1 MKLIIFLPFYCLTL
15 LSANVMT
22 DSANH
27 VKNELAEYRVYPR
40 LQKADNYIT
49 HGNTQ
54 EAKNLLL
61 KVLEIDPKNSRAANR
76 LVALCMQDKDFDCA
90 NKYVELV
97 EPSSYAK
104 YYKGY
109 ISFQLKHYEEALKA
123 ASSIEDTSVL
133 KKNEHEFNNK
143 ILLKSAIMSEN
154 TKAADTYLD
163 EILHPEFS
171 ISSCPSEYLEIIS
184 LLFEHKMFDAASKE
198 TDLYLNHCKSQKI
211 SDEKLAIWSD
221 LLRKENQFDQAKN
234 IIAHIDDPNLKNEQ
248 MLLLFLK
255 SEDEAKAIETMEKI
269 YQKNPNDENKVRL
282 AYLYENANM
291 SDKVHTLYAKAYEL
305 EKNTEDLKKLL
316 YSKNDPRQQYQILE
330 KYYPYAGLMDEEKF
344 NFSVSLIKFYEGEN
358 KDSKIISIVDELT
371 HLKNLSDK
379 QKLYLSH
386 QYSEYHQNEKAIALM
401 EGLYERDPQPDYKE
415 RLVYLHNQKN
425 MSKKSES
432 KSVHEEHIIF
442 SKTQKER
449 LADLP
454 NKKTVPNKSTREEYA
469 RAETQMAYDLIHQKR
484 YDEASTHLKNV
495 LKYDPNNAVI
505 YEQLG
510 QVYYT
515 QEKYELAADAFKKA
529 ASLDPKSGYYESLA
543 YSNLKLKDKK
553 IAIESFKKSID
564 FTKKAEP
571 ENIDKLYQLK
581 YSVAELDRNFFGY
594 LSYGVRLDSYDTNT
608 GAISPI
614 LSANY
619 GGFSGLELHYKPE
632 IFDDYATV
640 YVRAMSGVQDQS
652 LAVESETWQPS
663 VGIRFQPLKEEK
675 LYFFVERFL
684 EGGNESR
691 EDTMLRASWE
701 LFDGYD
707 FYPTKTEYWW
717 KHLYMDSVY
726 YIENETYSLY
736 ANYEHGYIW
745 KTGYEDAWMPYLCTS
760 AGYSNDNL
768 TKDSIN
774 RFDIGAGISYLFWR
788 NEREY
793 KSHQYTGRARLEYRH
808 QYAGDPEDDH
818 ALRLMLEFFF

>member
-1 MKLIIFLPFYCLTL
+1 MKRILFLPFYCLSL

-22 DSANH
+22 DSTEY
-27 VKNELAEYRVYPR
+27 VKNELTEYRVYPR
-40 LQKADNYIT
+40 LQKADEYIAQGKT
-49 HGNTQ
+49 
-54 EAKNLLL
+54 EDAKKLLF
-61 KVLEIDPKNSRAANR
+61 KILEIDPKNAQAANR
-76 LVALCMQDKDFDCA
+76 CVTLCVQNKDFACA
-90 NKYVELV
+90 NKYVALM

-104 YYKGY
+104 YYEGY
-109 ISFQLKHYEEALKA
+109 IAFELKEYTRALKA

-133 KKNEHEFNNK
+133 KKNEREFNNK
-143 ILLKSAIMSEN
+143 ILLKSAIMSGGTEA
-154 TKAADTYLD
+154 TDMYLGK
-163 EILHPEFS
+163 ILHPQLN
-171 ISSCPSEYLEIIS
+171 ISSCPSDYLEIIS
-184 LLFEHKMFDAASKE
+184 LLFEYKMFIAASKE
-198 TDLYLNHCKSQKI
+198 IDLFFGRCKSQKI
-211 SDEKLAIWSD
+211 SDTQLVVWAD
-221 LLRKENQFDQAKN
+221 LLRNENRFDEAKN
-234 IIAHIDDPNLKNEQ
+234 IIVHMEEADLKNEQ

-255 SEDEAKAIETMEKI
+255 SEDEANAIETMEKI
-269 YQKNPNDENKVRL
+269 YQENPNNKNQARL
-282 AYLYENANM
+282 AYLYENAKKT
-291 SDKVHTLYAKAYEL
+291 DKTSSLYAEAYERS
-305 EKNTEDLKKLL
+305 KNPDDLKKILFM
-316 YSKNDPRQQYQILE
+316 KKDPLKQYQIL
-330 KYYPYAGLMDEEKF
+330 KQYYPYEGLSNEEKF
-344 NFSVSLIKFYEGEN
+344 NFSVSLIQFYKKDRKTNKILSVLDDLAGLEN
-358 KDSKIISIVDELT
+358 LT
-371 HLKNLSDK
+371 DK

-386 QYSEYHQNEKAIALM
+386 QYSEHHQDKKAIALM
-401 EGLYERDPQPDYKE
+401 EGLYQKDPNPQHKD
-415 RLVYLHNQKN
+415 RLVYLRNKN
-425 MSKKSES
+425 IAPKKSQY
-432 KSVHEEHIIF
+432 KP
-442 SKTQKER
+442 
-449 LADLP
+449 LP
-454 NKKTVPNKSTREEYA
+454 KREDPVQT
-469 RAETQMAYDLIHQKR
+469 ETQIAYDLIHQKR
-484 YDEASTHLKNV
+484 YDKANTHLKNV

-529 ASLDPKSGYYESLA
+529 ASLDQKSGYYESLA
-543 YSNLKLKDKK
+543 YANIKQKNKK

-564 FTKKAEP
+564 IVKKEEP

-594 LSYGVRLDSYDTNT
+594 LSYGMRLDSYDNNT
-608 GAISPI
+608 GTISPI

-640 YVRAMSGVQDQS
+640 YVRAMAGVQDQS
-652 LAVESETWQPS
+652 LAIESQTWQPS
-663 VGIRFQPLKEEK
+663 MGIRFQPLKEEK

-726 YIENETYSLY
+726 YIENKTYSLY
-736 ANYEHGYIW
+736 ANYEHGYVW

-793 KSHQYTGRARLEYRH
+793 KFHQYTGRARLEYRH